1 MCQRPPPAVVLLW
14 RIYANRQKSANKA
27 DRRGFAR
34 SDGGIKSAAWAS
46 AGVVGRGAWL
56 LSKTAIP
63 AGDAGS
69 AGQRRLM
76 GCKGVRGHIW
86 AAASLA
92 LAGAGLGIGC
102 SRAAADTLEWA
113 LVQAYQNNP
122 SLNAQRAA
130 LRATDEN
137 VPQAL
142 SGYRPKVSVTANGG
156 YNYSNSVSQFPLVTG
171 GPVSTIQYAEAFAS
185 RGVGATG
192 TYTLFNGFQ
201 NANRTRQ
208 AESQVEG
215 ARETL
220 RVTEQQVLLD
230 AATAYMNLLRDQAIL
245 DLNRRNVE
253 VLTEQLKQTRDR
265 FNVGEVTRTDVAQ
278 AESRLAAGRSALLG
292 AQSNFVT
299 SQANYR
305 RVIGVDPGRLAPG
318 TPVDRLSPNTLPKA
332 VTQGQAQSPSVLAAM
347 YGVDVAALAVKI
359 SEGALYPN
367 LTLTASASE
376 GNYPAF
382 EVLRQTQASIVGQ
395 LTVPLYQGGA
405 EYSAI
410 RQFKETLGQQRLN
423 LDVNRDQARATVVQ
437 SWGQLDAAKAQI
449 ESTTA
454 QVNAA
459 EIALNGVRE
468 EARVGQRTTLDVLN
482 AQQELVNARVALVTA
497 QHDRVVASFTLLA
510 AVGALSMQRLGL
522 NVQIYDPMVHYQQ
535 VRDAWVGV
543 RIPDGR

>member
-1 MCQRPPPAVVLLW
+1 MLISV
-14 RIYANRQKSANKA
+14 
-27 DRRGFAR
+27 
-34 SDGGIKSAAWAS
+34 AA
-46 AGVVGRGAWL
+46 
-56 LSKTAIP
+56 
-63 AGDAGS
+63 
-69 AGQRRLM
+69 RLM
-76 GCKGVRGHIW
+76 LGGAAVAMGC
-86 AAASLA
+86 
-92 LAGAGLGIGC
+92 
-102 SRAAADTLEWA
+102 RAATADTLEWA

-122 SLNAQRAA
+122 ALNAQRAA

-142 SGYRPKVSVTANGG
+142 SGYRPKLSVTSTDGFT
-156 YNYSNSVSQFPLVTG
+156 YSSTLSDTVNQAVFPNSVSYSNIARDFGT
-171 GPVSTIQYAEAFAS
+171 
-185 RGVGATG
+185 RGVGATA
-192 TYTLFNGFQ
+192 TQTLYNGFQ
-201 NANRTRQ
+201 TANRTRQ
-208 AESQVEG
+208 AESQVMG

-230 AATAYMNLLRDQAIL
+230 AATAYMNLLRDEAIL

-305 RVIGVDPGRLAPG
+305 RVIGVDPGKLAPG
-318 TPVDRLSPNTLPKA
+318 TPVDRLSPSVLPVA
-332 VTQGQAQSPSVLAAM
+332 ITQGEQQSPSVLASI
-347 YGVDVAALAVKI
+347 YGVDIAELAVKI

-367 LTLTASASE
+367 LGLTANASKI
-376 GNYPAF
+376 YSPAYN
-382 EVLRQTQASIVGQ
+382 VLKQTTASLLGT
-395 LTVPLYQGGA
+395 LTVPIYQGGA

-410 RQFKETLGQQRLN
+410 RQSKETVGQQRLN

-449 ESTTA
+449 EATTA

-497 QHDRVVASFTLLA
+497 QHDRVVASYTLLA
-510 AVGALSMQRLGL
+510 AVGTLSMQQLGL
-522 NVQIYDPMVHYQQ
+522 NVTIYDPQVHYQQ
-535 VRDAWVGV
+535 VRDAWIGV
-543 RIPDGR
+543 RTPDGR

>member
-1 MCQRPPPAVVLLW
+1 MTARGLRANLRAVACLFL
-14 RIYANRQKSANKA
+14 
-27 DRRGFAR
+27 
-34 SDGGIKSAAWAS
+34 
-46 AGVVGRGAWL
+46 
-56 LSKTAIP
+56 AI
-63 AGDAGS
+63 A
-69 AGQRRLM
+69 
-76 GCKGVRGHIW
+76 
-86 AAASLA
+86 
-92 LAGAGLGIGC
+92 GIGVAS

-142 SGYRPKVSVTANGG
+142 SGYRPKVSVTASGG
-156 YNYSNSVSQFPLVTG
+156 FNYENATQELPIG
-171 GPVSTIQYAEAFAS
+171 GVLAKTHFAEDFGS
-185 RGVGATG
+185 RTVGATASQ
-192 TYTLFNGFQ
+192 TLFNGLQ
-201 NANRTRQ
+201 TANRTRQ

-230 AATAYMNLLRDQAIL
+230 AATAYMNLLRDEAIL
-245 DLNRRNVE
+245 ELNRRNVE

-278 AESRLAAGRSALLG
+278 AESRLAAGRSSLLG
-292 AQSNFVT
+292 SQSNFVT

-318 TPVDRLSPNTLPKA
+318 TPVDRLSPTTLPA
-332 VTQGQAQSPSVLAAM
+332 AITQGQKQSPSVLAAM
-347 YGVDVAALAVKI
+347 YGVDIARLAVKI

-367 LTLTASASE
+367 LTVQANVLA
-376 GNYPAF
+376 GQFPAF
-382 EVLRQTQASIVGQ
+382 EVVQEVSASVVGQ
-395 LTVPLYQGGA
+395 LTIPIYQGGA
-405 EYSAI
+405 EFSAI
-410 RQFKETLGQQRLN
+410 RQSKETFGQQRLN
-423 LDVNRDQARATVVQ
+423 LDINRDQARATVVQ

-449 ESTTA
+449 EATTA

-497 QHDRVVASFTLLA
+497 QHDRVVASYTLLA
-510 AVGALSMQRLGL
+510 SVGGLSMPRLGL
-522 NVQIYDPMVHYQQ
+522 NVLIYDPMVHYQQ
-535 VRDAWVGV
+535 VRDAWIGV